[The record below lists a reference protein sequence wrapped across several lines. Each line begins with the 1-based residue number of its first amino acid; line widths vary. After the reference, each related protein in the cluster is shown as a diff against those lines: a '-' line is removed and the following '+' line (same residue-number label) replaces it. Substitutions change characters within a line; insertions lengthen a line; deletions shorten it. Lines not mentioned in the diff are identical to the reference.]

1 MDVPDLCDD
10 RRDLKKKQRYKAAG
24 AKLFR
29 KAYKRIQKAREKE
42 REDWIG
48 SQCEEIKT
56 CPNKYNNKWA

>member
-1 MDVPDLCDD
+1 MDVHDFYDD

-48 SQCEEIKT
+48 SQCEEIET
-56 CPNKYNNKWA
+56 